1 MVRGYEVS
9 AENIED
15 VERLLIKLRR
25 IIDFTLET
33 YFYNMIIKAKKK
45 KKLVVRKPY
54 TSRPGI
60 FKLKSLITPDRVRI
74 RIGEIITQA
83 SIATN
88 PTIAG
93 SSKKAV
99 LYIRVATLP
108 STISETFIARA
119 VLDIN
124 EEFYELVVEP
134 YINRVLPGESIEDPR
149 VDPLDP
155 NLLYHVRSY
164 HYWDKDFVFTFK
176 AYVDRREGLKIEPVL
191 FMHRGEPKA
200 YNDLRDTF
208 PLNDRFMIL
217 RPYIKRRNIGAIF
230 IGPRKENFVELKDT
244 NVIPELIPL
253 KWEVKTGGG
262 FVAKLSRGEN
272 LLFYYS
278 EDPYGVHRL
287 YVAVLSDTGEF
298 LGGTIEPVLTPN
310 PLVYSGRRA
319 STILPCGALVERRK
333 IIMATGIGTEALAFY
348 EAYIDDLMNLITYK
362 R

>member
-15 VERLLIKLRR
+15 VERLLVKLRR
-25 IIDFTLET
+25 IIDSTLET
-33 YFYNMIIKAKKK
+33 HFYNMIVKARKKK
-45 KKLVVRKPY
+45 RVVVRKPY
-54 TSRPGI
+54 TSRTRI

-93 SSKKAV
+93 SSRKAS

-108 STISETFIARA
+108 STISETFIARTI
-119 VLDIN
+119 LDVN

-149 VDPLDP
+149 IDPIDP
-155 NLLYHVRSY
+155 SILYHVRSY
-164 HYWDKDFVFTFK
+164 HYWDKDIALTFK
-176 AYVDRREGLKIEPVL
+176 AYMDRMEGLRIEPIL

-208 PLNDRFMIL
+208 PLNNKFMIL
-217 RPYIKRRNIGAIF
+217 RPYIRRRNIGAIF
-230 IGPRKENFVELKDT
+230 IGPWKENFVELRDT
-244 NVIPELIPL
+244 NVIPELIPF
-253 KWEVKTGGG
+253 KWEIKTGGG
-262 FVAKLSRGEN
+262 FVARLSRGEN

-278 EDPYGVHRL
+278 EDPYEVHRL

-298 LGGTIEPVLTPN
+298 LGGSIEPILTPN
-310 PLVYSGRRA
+310 MLTYSGRRA
-319 STILPCGALVERRK
+319 STILPCGALVDRRK
-333 IIMATGIGTEALAFY
+333 IIMTVGLGGEALAFY
-348 EAYIDDLMNLITYK
+348 EAYIDDLMDLITY
-362 R
+362 RR